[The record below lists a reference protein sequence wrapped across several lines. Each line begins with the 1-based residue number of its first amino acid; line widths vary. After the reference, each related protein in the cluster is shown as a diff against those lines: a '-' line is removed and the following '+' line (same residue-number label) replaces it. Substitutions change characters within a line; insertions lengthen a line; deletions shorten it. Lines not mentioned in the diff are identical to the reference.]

1 MDANLE
7 QTCSHPSSCG
17 FQMYWMYS
25 ASSRVS
31 LLRHVHVS
39 PSYYKHHTR
48 AKPDKIALLVS
59 SSQGGALFFKWCF
72 LHSKCTILI
81 RRSILGKKKRFP
93 RPLIIIRAFLLMT
106 VQTSKG
112 VDLKL
117 APPTVRVSANVCNK
131 IHQTMMEVML
141 RMPPWALVTRKS
153 HKDKSLVWQFI
164 CLFDVGSISCWGG
177 QVLGCVEGLSRCVW
191 VLMGQIHPTLLRWDS
206 LVTLLAH
213 IILSY

>member
-1 MDANLE
+1 MVKE
-7 QTCSHPSSCG
+7 
-17 FQMYWMYS
+17 
-25 ASSRVS
+25 
-31 LLRHVHVS
+31 
-39 PSYYKHHTR
+39 
-48 AKPDKIALLVS
+48 
-59 SSQGGALFFKWCF
+59 
-72 LHSKCTILI
+72 
-81 RRSILGKKKRFP
+81 RFP

-191 VLMGQIHPTLLRWDS
+191 VLMGQIQLTLLRWDS
-206 LVTLLAH
+206 LVTGLLT
-213 IILSY
+213 LSYHTNP

>member
-1 MDANLE
+1 
-7 QTCSHPSSCG
+7 
-17 FQMYWMYS
+17 MYS

-31 LLRHVHVS
+31 LLRPCMCLRRTTS
-39 PSYYKHHTR
+39 IIRDPNQIK
-48 AKPDKIALLVS
+48 ALLVS
-59 SSQGGALFFKWCF
+59 SSQGGAFFKWFF

-153 HKDKSLVWQFI
+153 HKDKSLAWHFI

-191 VLMGQIHPTLLRWDS
+191 VLMGQIQLTLLRWDS
-206 LVTLLAH
+206 LVTGLLT
-213 IILSY
+213 LSYHTNP